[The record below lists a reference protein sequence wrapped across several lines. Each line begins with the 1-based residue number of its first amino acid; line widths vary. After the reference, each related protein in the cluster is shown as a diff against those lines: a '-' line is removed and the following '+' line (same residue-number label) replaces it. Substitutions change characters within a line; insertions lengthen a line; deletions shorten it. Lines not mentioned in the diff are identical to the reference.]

1 MTELLEKFE
10 PQAMAIEDT
19 FFSQNVKSALLLGQA
34 RGVLLLAA
42 ASKGIPSVEYAP
54 RKVKQSVV
62 GNGAADKKQV
72 QYMVQ
77 QILKMDGA
85 PKPLDISDALAIG
98 LCHINQNKYL

>member
-54 RKVKQSVV
+54 RKVKLSVV
-62 GNGAADKKQV
+62 GNGAAD
-72 QYMVQ
+72 
-77 QILKMDGA
+77 
-85 PKPLDISDALAIG
+85 
-98 LCHINQNKYL
+98 

>member
-10 PQAMAIEDT
+10 PNAFAIEDT

-42 ASKGIPSVEYAP
+42 ASKGIPSMDYAP

-62 GNGAADKKQV
+62 GNGAADKTQV

-77 QILKMDGA
+77 QILKMDEP
-85 PKPLDISDALAIG
+85 PKPLDVSDALAIG